1 MTGAYSAGPLATAY
15 PATVYTGVGAL
26 VAPGDAQFAD
36 QRQAAQDNQTGTSY
50 MASNR
55 PSARTDEPTATRPPQ
70 TAQTQAAQVP
80 TDGHRTKQ
88 ASATVTCVHAFSA
101 PYLLVCLLHYRAEPP
116 SPPGQHPPSHRKGIA
131 L

>member
-1 MTGAYSAGPLATAY
+1 
-15 PATVYTGVGAL
+15 
-26 VAPGDAQFAD
+26 
-36 QRQAAQDNQTGTSY
+36 

-80 TDGHRTKQ
+80 TDGHRTGQ
-88 ASATVTCVHAFSA
+88 ASAKVTSVHAIFG
-101 PYLLVCLLHYRAEPP
+101 PYLLVCLLQDRAEPP
-116 SPPGQHPPSHRKGIA
+116 SPPGQHPPPHRKGIA